1 MYKWD
6 RLWADLK
13 EGVAEVTAEN
23 NVQEYLTLANCLDEV
38 SREYMYSLMR
48 TLGIWVEPGTKY
60 KLSAL
65 LMSAGIDLS
74 YQELIQQWVNELVKS
89 WANTRGRRL
98 FCKLF

>member
-48 TLGIWVEPGTKY
+48 TLGIWVEP
-60 KLSAL
+60 
-65 LMSAGIDLS
+65 
-74 YQELIQQWVNELVKS
+74 
-89 WANTRGRRL
+89 
-98 FCKLF
+98 